1 MYESLQRVFISK
13 LFMIEEKKKGGN
25 NLATYTFIKRKL
37 LYYGTNIK
45 GKIKVIKIIVQII
58 MCGHGS

>member
-1 MYESLQRVFISK
+1 
-13 LFMIEEKKKGGN
+13 MIEEKKKGGN
-25 NLATYTFIKRKL
+25 DLATYMFIKRKL